1 MSGAT
6 PFDPVRLAIEGAIAR
21 LTLDQPA
28 RHNALGLA
36 ALEALESAI
45 AQAEHTDGVRVLII
59 DAAPG
64 PTFCAGAALD
74 ELADGR
80 LTPAR
85 FHAFL
90 DRLAQCTLPTIAAI
104 SGHVH
109 GGGAELPLAC
119 DFRIGV
125 DTLRLQVP
133 ATRIGLCYPPPGI
146 RRYTRLLGASVAKRI
161 LLAGEVCDTTTLQQI
176 GYLDQSVQDRPLKTK
191 QPGTSGLLGFECGY
205 RQYRGRP
212 PPPPS
217 RRGGRSSRGRAS
229 LTRRLRPDISLSFK
243 ASMAALA
250 SASLGISTKP
260 KPLDCPENLSVIT
273 VARDTS
279 P

>member
-176 GYLDQSVQDRPLKTK
+176 GYLDQSVAPESL
-191 QPGTSGLLGFECGY
+191 
-205 RQYRGRP
+205 
-212 PPPPS
+212 
-217 RRGGRSSRGRAS
+217 AS
-229 LTRRLRPDISLSFK
+229 TVSELANRL
-243 ASMAALA
+243 AALA
-250 SASLGISTKP
+250 P
-260 KPLDCPENLSVIT
+260 LSVSATKELIDRAASDKWSEA
-273 VARDTS
+273 VADEWVSRCANSADLKRGLDAARHKTNATFQGD
-279 P
+279 